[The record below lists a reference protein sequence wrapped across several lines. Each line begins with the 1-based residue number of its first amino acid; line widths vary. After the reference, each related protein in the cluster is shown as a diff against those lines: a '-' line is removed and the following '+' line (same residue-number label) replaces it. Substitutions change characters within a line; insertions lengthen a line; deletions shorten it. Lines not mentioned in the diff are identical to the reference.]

1 MVRTGKRHSPQYDH
15 IHSLAMPGS
24 SFQLT
29 IRHVLVPEGGRK
41 EEGGNGSAA
50 LVHEL
55 LPTRPAAGFLGIAES

>member
-1 MVRTGKRHSPQYDH
+1 MTTFTRSLCPVLHSNSRYDT
-15 IHSLAMPGS
+15 SLC
-24 SFQLT
+24 
-29 IRHVLVPEGGRK
+29 RRGGRK